1 MTKQAGQYHLY
12 VYTIRIML
20 AVVNTCSDRNAYYF
34 SQAGE
39 VCSYILFFAQLC
51 RILFF
56 KHCMN

>member
-34 SQAGE
+34 SQAGQ
-39 VCSYILFFAQLC
+39 VHIYLFLAQLC